1 MIAQL
6 DDHKANRAKAERDA
20 LDHVAERLVRRFAH
34 VDAEEIRRAVNREF
48 DAYADARI
56 RDFIPIL
63 VERAVSESLPRPR
76 LRSSA

>member
-6 DDHKANRAKAERDA
+6 DDHKTNRAKAEREA
-20 LDHVAERLVRRFAH
+20 LDHVAERLIRRFTHA
-34 VDAEEIRRAVNREF
+34 DAEEIRRTVHREF

-63 VERAVSESLPRPR
+63 VERAVRESLTGPR
-76 LRSSA
+76 LRSTA

>member
-6 DDHKANRAKAERDA
+6 DDHKTSRAKAEREA
-20 LDHVAERLVRRFAH
+20 LDHVAERLIRRFTH
-34 VDAEEIRRAVNREF
+34 VDAEEIRRAVHREF

-63 VERAVSESLPRPR
+63 VERAVRESLTRPR
-76 LRSSA
+76 LRSTA

>member
-1 MIAQL
+1 MIAQIN
-6 DDHKANRAKAERDA
+6 DHKADRARAEREA

-34 VDAEEIRRAVNREF
+34 VDAEEIRRAVRREF

-63 VERAVSESLPRPR
+63 VERAVRESLTRPR
-76 LRSSA
+76 LRSTA

>member
-6 DDHKANRAKAERDA
+6 DDRRVDRTEAEREA
-20 LDHVAERLVRRFAH
+20 LDHVAERMVRRFAH
-34 VDAEEIRRAVNREF
+34 VDPEEIRRAVRREF

-63 VERAVSESLPRPR
+63 VERAVSESLTRPS
-76 LRSSA
+76 LRSTA